1 MGPTEVT
8 KLAPARVIL
17 LILLAVA
24 DVVKVMVTEV
34 LVSLTLL
41 ERATEGLT
49 SAALNIAG
57 KATEATVSNVAV
69 AVAVV
74 IVTPV
79 DAAAAAAAF
88 LSPDTVHVTAMLAAM
103 DAGVVTFS
111 TRLEELQTTVP
122 ADRPVQE

>member
-1 MGPTEVT
+1 
-8 KLAPARVIL
+8 LAPARVIL
-17 LILLAVA
+17 LILKAVA

-49 SAALNIAG
+49 SAAPNIAG
-57 KATEATVSNVAV
+57 KATEVTVSNAAV

-79 DAAAAAAAF
+79 DAAAAFAAF
-88 LSPDTVHVTAMLAAM
+88 LSPDTVHVTAVLAAT

-111 TRLEELQTTVP
+111 KRLEELQTTVP